1 MNKAQKELIE
11 KAIKYNGEP
20 ITSLYIIS
28 KDRLYDGFWG
38 KNGYNEIVVIAYS
51 RATDQYFKWDS
62 YPRDVINIL
71 KEMQFSI
78 DIPNKL
84 NCVRLFFHKPITL
97 KTDQLSSFII
107 D

>member
-20 ITSLYIIS
+20 IDSLYIIS
-28 KDRLYDGFWG
+28 EDRLYNGFWG
-38 KNGYNEIVVIAYS
+38 KNGYNGMIIIAYS
-51 RATDQYFKWDS
+51 KSTKEYYKWDS
-62 YPRDVINIL
+62 YPRDVIDCC
-71 KEMQFSI
+71 KELQFGI
-78 DIPNKL
+78 DIPNDT

-97 KTDQLSSFII
+97 QTAQLSSFVI